1 MRGATRSAVNVTRA
15 TKSTGLAPRAGPTT
29 GEKTART
36 RAKKRVNDVMLRQE
50 NANTAPLVFTEK
62 GAI

>member
-1 MRGATRSAVNVTRA
+1 MTRA
-15 TKSTGLAPRAGPTT
+15 TKSPGHAPRAGPTT

-36 RAKKRVNDVMLRQE
+36 RAKKRVNDVILRQE
-50 NANTAPLVFTEK
+50 NANTAPPVFTEK

>member
-1 MRGATRSAVNVTRA
+1 MGATRSAVNVTRA
-15 TKSTGLAPRAGPTT
+15 TKSPGHAPRAGPTI
-29 GEKTART
+29 GETNVRT

-50 NANTAPLVFTEK
+50 NANTAPPVFTEK

>member
-1 MRGATRSAVNVTRA
+1 MTRA
-15 TKSTGLAPRAGPTT
+15 TKSPGHAPRAGPTT
-29 GEKTART
+29 GETTART

-50 NANTAPLVFTEK
+50 NANTAPPVFTEK